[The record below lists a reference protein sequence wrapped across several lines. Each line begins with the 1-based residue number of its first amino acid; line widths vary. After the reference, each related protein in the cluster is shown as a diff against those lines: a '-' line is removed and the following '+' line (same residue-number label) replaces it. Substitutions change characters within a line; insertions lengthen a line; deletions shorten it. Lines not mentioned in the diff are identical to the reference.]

1 MSQENVEIVRRAVDA
16 FNRQD
21 WDAWARYWH
30 ADAEWHDPPDVPG
43 SGVHRGLESIRRYFE
58 ELLEVAADGWN
69 AEVDAIESVGPSRV
83 LIRARSVVVGRES
96 GMPLED
102 GLFQVVDL
110 RDGRLS
116 RVRNFR
122 TSREALA
129 AAGVSE

>member
-1 MSQENVEIVRRAVDA
+1 MSQKNVEIVRRVVDA

-69 AEVDAIESVGPSRV
+69 AEVDAIESVGPSCV

-102 GLFQVVDL
+102 GLFQ
-110 RDGRLS
+110 
-116 RVRNFR
+116 
-122 TSREALA
+122 
-129 AAGVSE
+129 